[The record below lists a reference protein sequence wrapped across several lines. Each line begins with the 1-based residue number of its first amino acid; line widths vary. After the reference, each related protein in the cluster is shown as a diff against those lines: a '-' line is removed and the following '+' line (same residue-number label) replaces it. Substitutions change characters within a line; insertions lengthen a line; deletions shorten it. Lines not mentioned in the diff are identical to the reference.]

1 MLTAQCRASTGVFP
15 LSLGFKGF
23 DHFAP
28 HVAPQAGCDE
38 PLVPLSTRIQSHL
51 PRAWP
56 RPQPLTA
63 LRHMAL
69 RLLFAGR
76 HLLPQVPG
84 VGSRVRPAW
93 FGLLGSFKPTLKP
106 ERAVEVLWHFGTLV
120 LWYFGTLA
128 LWHPGQRSAIFADCL
143 RAARPERGRP

>member
-15 LSLGFKGF
+15 LSLGSKGF

-28 HVAPQAGCDE
+28 HVATQAGCDE
-38 PLVPLSTRIQSHL
+38 PLVPLSTRIQSHQ

-56 RPQPLTA
+56 QPKPLST

-69 RLLFAGR
+69 RLLFTGR

-84 VGSRVRPAW
+84 VGIRVRPAC
-93 FGLLGSFKPTLKP
+93 FGLLGSFEPTLKP
-106 ERAVEVLWHFGTLV
+106 EGAVEVLWHFGTLAP
-120 LWYFGTLA
+120 WPT
-128 LWHPGQRSAIFADCL
+128 QRHL
-143 RAARPERGRP
+143 R

>member
-1 MLTAQCRASTGVFP
+1 MLTAQCSSSTGVFP
-15 LSLGFKGF
+15 LSLGSKGF

-38 PLVPLSTRIQSHL
+38 PLVPLSTRIKSHQ

-56 RPQPLTA
+56 QPLST
-63 LRHMAL
+63 LRHLAL

-76 HLLPQVPG
+76 HLLPQVTG

-93 FGLLGSFKPTLKP
+93 FGLLGSFEPTLRP
-106 ERAVEVLWHFGTLV
+106 EGAVEVLWHFGTLA
-120 LWYFGTLA
+120 LWHFGTLA
-128 LWHPGQRSAIFADCL
+128 PWPTQRHL
-143 RAARPERGRP
+143 R